1 MPDIP
6 DKTSKNNN
14 NSPHLFSSKL
24 LPRIAHEAVVDVQSV
39 EEKIQ
44 IGKHGYYQG
53 EHSEKRGG
61 LEVQNLENQADGEV
75 ENHNLV
81 EGVEDCPYFSHQVC
95 EPAFLLQ
102 F

>member
-6 DKTSKNNN
+6 DKTPKNNN
-14 NSPHLFSSKL
+14 NLPQLLSSKL
-24 LPRIAHEAVVDVQSV
+24 IPRIAHEAVVDIQSV
-39 EEKIQ
+39 EEKVQ
-44 IGKHGYYQG
+44 IGNHCYNQG
-53 EHSEKRGG
+53 EHPEEGGG
-61 LEVQNLENQADGEV
+61 LEVHNLEDQADGEV
-75 ENHNLV
+75 EDHDLV